1 MPIDKTRYDIDFRA
15 PVLPDPPREYDE
27 STFNQINN
35 ALRLYFNQLDKGIRD
50 ASESPTAQ
58 AAAWFLG

>member
-1 MPIDKTRYDIDFRA
+1 MPIDKTRYDIDFKA

-27 STFNQINN
+27 SAFNQTNN

-50 ASESPTAQ
+50 ASVSPTAQ
-58 AAAWFLG
+58 AAAWFLS

>member
-1 MPIDKTRYDIDFRA
+1 MAIDKTSYNIDFKA

-27 STFNQINN
+27 STFNQLNN
-35 ALRLYFNQLDKGIRD
+35 TLRLYFNQLDKSIRD
-50 ASESPTAQ
+50 ASVSPTAQ

>member
-1 MPIDKTRYDIDFRA
+1 MAVDRTSYDIDFKA

-27 STFNQINN
+27 SAFNQINN

-50 ASESPTAQ
+50 ASVSPTAQ
-58 AAAWFLG
+58 ATAWFLS